1 MSLELIRPPAV
12 EPISIA
18 EAKAHARIDTADED
32 AIVASL
38 ITTSRL
44 TIEAALGLG
53 LVSQDWRIR
62 LDAVPRSGVID
73 LPMRPLNAVLAV
85 RVRDAA
91 GGAVTLSASD
101 YEVDAVSVP
110 PRIALSP
117 TVGVLP
123 GVRLGGLEID
133 ATVGYGAAATDVPAP
148 IRQALLMLVAHWYEH
163 REPVAVG
170 VTPARIPDTV
180 DALLAPFREVRL

>member
-44 TIEAALGLG
+44 IIEAALGLG

>member
-73 LPMRPLNAVLAV
+73 LPMRPLDAVLAV

-170 VTPARIPDTV
+170 ATPARIPDTV

>member
-12 EPISIA
+12 EPVSIA

-38 ITTSRL
+38 VTTSRL
-44 TIEAALGLG
+44 SIEAALGLG

-62 LDAVPRSGVID
+62 LDAVPRSGVIE
-73 LPMRPLNAVLAV
+73 LPMRPLVSVLAV
-85 RVRDAA
+85 QVRDAA
-91 GGAVTLSASD
+91 GGAVTLAASD
-101 YEVDAVSVP
+101 YEVDTASVP
-110 PRIALSP
+110 PRIALSG
-117 TVGVLP
+117 TVSALP
-123 GVRLGGLEID
+123 GVRLGGIVID
-133 ATVGYGAAATDVPAP
+133 VTVGFGMAAADVPTP

-170 VTPARIPDTV
+170 GAPARIPDAI
-180 DALLAPFREVRL
+180 DALLAPYREVRL

>member
-12 EPISIA
+12 EPVSIA
-18 EAKAHARIDTADED
+18 EAKAHARIDTAVED

-44 TIEAALGLG
+44 SIEAALGLG

-62 LDAVPRSGVID
+62 LDEVPRSGVIW
-73 LPMRPLNAVLAV
+73 LPMRPLETVLAV
-85 RVRDAA
+85 RVRGT
-91 GGAVTLSASD
+91 GGAEATLGVSD
-101 YEVDAVSVP
+101 YEVDAASVP

-117 TVGVLP
+117 AAGVQT
-123 GVRLGGLEID
+123 GVKLGGFEID
-133 ATVGYGAAATDVPAP
+133 VTVGYGGAATDVPAP

-163 REPVAVG
+163 REPVAAG
-170 VTPARIPDTV
+170 AAPARIPDIV